1 MCYLLPENDK
11 IFYKSTTQSFR
22 LEYFT
27 KFSRSTSD
35 PRTLLSSFAKS
46 SSPTGAS
53 SSTLN
58 CAGGGSLLT
67 PFLWL
72 KRHIQNLKT
81 DDRYGVVPIV
91 SWVQHLLSFSWSH
104 SATLSLILLLPT
116 LFLVKTRDKAAWEAI
131 PYLLNQFM
139 FLILIFGITLA
150 SGMNALNINIWF
162 LMSYTLVRIKAKGEV
177 WEISLDIKF
186 YHSWFLLSTFF

>member
-116 LFLVKTRDKAAWEAI
+116 LFLVKTRDKAAWESHCLSAQSFYVFNFNFWNNFSFWHECI
-131 PYLLNQFM
+131 KHKYFV
-139 FLILIFGITLA
+139 
-150 SGMNALNINIWF
+150 
-162 LMSYTLVRIKAKGEV
+162 SYVIYSSKN
-177 WEISLDIKF
+177 
-186 YHSWFLLSTFF
+186 